1 MRTVAHIRRN
11 NQSALPSDFHP
22 GNTSVPTLDYPA
34 CAKQKR
40 KRCSAI
46 AGTVELRTLLIR
58 SARIIKPAGIMHF
71 NGLAYGCLFPGS
83 YFGIVLDEFGHAGR
97 SLPGFG
103 KC

>member
-1 MRTVAHIRRN
+1 MRPIAHIRRN
-11 NQSALPSDFHP
+11 NQSALPTDFHA
-22 GNTSVPTLDYPA
+22 GNTSVPTFDYPT

-40 KRCSAI
+40 KRGSTI
-46 AGTVELRTLLIR
+46 ARAVEFRTLFIR
-58 SARIIKPAGIMHF
+58 SACIVKPAGIMNF

-83 YFGIVLDEFGHAGR
+83 YFGIVLDEFGHAG